1 MGYWF
6 GVLNQVEEST
16 KSTKTVPRLVTNSTY
31 IAHTTPLFIEELLKV
46 Q

>member
-1 MGYWF
+1 MGSWF

-16 KSTKTVPRLVTNSTY
+16 KSTKNVPRLVTNSTY
-31 IAHTTPLFIEELLKV
+31 IAHITPLFIEGLLKV